1 MDFGGREEGVGGG
14 GGKLGKVV
22 VDLIM
27 IDDVYEGKPKGRCV
41 TSVKTAV

>member
-1 MDFGGREEGVGGG
+1 MDFGGREEGGSGAR
-14 GGKLGKVV
+14 VV

-27 IDDVYEGKPKGRCV
+27 IDDLDEGKPKGRCV

>member
-1 MDFGGREEGVGGG
+1 MDFGGREEGVAGGR
-14 GGKLGKVV
+14 VA

-27 IDDVYEGKPKGRCV
+27 IDDVDEGKPKGRCV

>member
-1 MDFGGREEGVGGG
+1 MDFGGREEGGGG
-14 GGKLGKVV
+14 GRIV

-27 IDDVYEGKPKGRCV
+27 IDDLDEGKPKGRCV

>member
-1 MDFGGREEGVGGG
+1 MDFGGREEGGGG
-14 GGKLGKVV
+14 ARVV

-27 IDDVYEGKPKGRCV
+27 IDDLDEGKPKGRCV